1 VSDASEVVTRAQHS
15 PALALDLMAAKGF
28 EKKVENLFDGLFS
41 RAFKSSVK
49 PLQIGR
55 KLLQTVD
62 AERDVDAQGR
72 RTIPNTYVVQLSTHD
87 REGFADIEPAL
98 VRELTEAV
106 REYVRQEGYYA
117 EGKVRVALRTNPDLR
132 KGRFDISV
140 RNNSEAPDA
149 PASSA
154 PNNSGDDAMVGTP
167 LPSPVP
173 PPITAPVTIVPDSAF
188 DLPPAVI
195 TLPNGQRIALH
206 EGHYVVGRNLECDIV
221 ISDPNVSRQHGEFV
235 CAAGEVVVRD
245 KNSTNGTKVNG
256 VNINGDQLLQHGD
269 VISFGTAQV
278 KFEAS

>member
-1 VSDASEVVTRAQHS
+1 MSDASEVVTRAQHS
-15 PALALDLMAAKGF
+15 PALALEPMAAKGF

-41 RAFKSSVK
+41 RAFKSNVK

-55 KLLQTVD
+55 KLLQAVD

-117 EGKVRVALRTNPDLR
+117 EGKVRVVLRTNPDLR

-140 RNNSEAPDA
+140 RNNTETADEPAAPPVSTTAAEVPA
-149 PASSA
+149 P
-154 PNNSGDDAMVGTP
+154 TP
-167 LPSPVP
+167 Q
-173 PPITAPVTIVPDSAF
+173 PITGPVTMVPDSAF

-235 CAAGEVVVRD
+235 CAAGDVVVRD

-256 VNINGDQLLQHGD
+256 VAIHGDQLLQHGD

>member
-1 VSDASEVVTRAQHS
+1 
-15 PALALDLMAAKGF
+15 MAAKGF
-28 EKKVENLFDGLFS
+28 EKVVENLFDGLFS
-41 RAFKSSVK
+41 RAFKSNVK

-55 KLLQTVD
+55 KLLQSVD
-62 AERDVDAQGR
+62 AERDIDAQGR
-72 RTIPNTYVVQLSTHD
+72 RTIPNTYVVQLSPHD

-106 REYVRQEGYYA
+106 REYVRQEGYHA
-117 EGKVRVALRTNPDLR
+117 DGKVRVVLRTNPDLR

-140 RNNSEAPDA
+140 RNNTDA
-149 PASSA
+149 SQDVP
-154 PNNSGDDAMVGTP
+154 VT
-167 LPSPVP
+167 PSPSTSEVAP
-173 PPITAPVTIVPDSAF
+173 TSTANPITAPVTIVPESAF

-221 ISDPNVSRQHGEFV
+221 ISDPNVSRQHAEFV
-235 CAAGEVVVRD
+235 CAAGEVAVRD

-256 VNINGDQLLQHGD
+256 VAINGDQLLQHGD

>member
-1 VSDASEVVTRAQHS
+1 
-15 PALALDLMAAKGF
+15 MAAKGF

-55 KLLQTVD
+55 KLLQAVD
-62 AERDVDAQGR
+62 AERDIDAQGR
-72 RTIPNTYVVQLSTHD
+72 RTIPNTYVVQLSPPD

-106 REYVRQEGYYA
+106 REYVRQEGYHTD
-117 EGKVRVALRTNPDLR
+117 GKVRVVLRTNPDLR

-140 RNNSEAPDA
+140 RHNTDDAQSASDSDSHTDTDSDNSLDA
-149 PASSA
+149 PAVE
-154 PNNSGDDAMVGTP
+154 NP

-173 PPITAPVTIVPDSAF
+173 PPITGPVTIVPDSAF
-188 DLPPAVI
+188 DVPPAVI

-235 CAAGEVVVRD
+235 CAAGDVVVRD

-256 VNINGDQLLQHGD
+256 VAINGDQLLQHGD

>member
-1 VSDASEVVTRAQHS
+1 
-15 PALALDLMAAKGF
+15 MAAKGF

-41 RAFKSSVK
+41 RAFKSNVK

-55 KLLQTVD
+55 KLLQSVD
-62 AERDVDAQGR
+62 AERDIDAQGR

-87 REGFADIEPAL
+87 REGFADIESAL

-106 REYVRQEGYYA
+106 REYVRQEGYHTD
-117 EGKVRVALRTNPDLR
+117 GKVRVVLRTNPDLR

-140 RNNSEAPDA
+140 RNNTEVTDV
-149 PASSA
+149 PA
-154 PNNSGDDAMVGTP
+154 
-167 LPSPVP
+167 PVP
-173 PPITAPVTIVPDSAF
+173 EAQPQPTPTQNPITAPVTIVPDSAF
-188 DLPPAVI
+188 DVPPAVI

-221 ISDPNVSRQHGEFV
+221 ISDPNVSRQHAEFV
-235 CAAGEVVVRD
+235 CAAGDVVVRD

-256 VNINGDQLLQHGD
+256 VAIHDDQLLQHGD
-269 VISFGTAQV
+269 VIGFGTAQV

>member
-1 VSDASEVVTRAQHS
+1 
-15 PALALDLMAAKGF
+15 MAAKGF
-28 EKKVENLFDGLFS
+28 EQVVENLFDGLFS
-41 RAFKSSVK
+41 RAFKSNVK

-55 KLLQTVD
+55 KLLQSVD
-62 AERDVDAQGR
+62 AERDIDAQGR
-72 RTIPNTYVVQLSTHD
+72 RTIPNTYVVQLSPHD

-98 VRELTEAV
+98 IRELTEAV
-106 REYVRQEGYYA
+106 REYVRQEGYHA
-117 EGKVRVALRTNPDLR
+117 DGKVRVVLRTNPDLR

-140 RNNSEAPDA
+140 RNNTDA
-149 PASSA
+149 SQDVPVTPSPNVEEPAASS
-154 PNNSGDDAMVGTP
+154 TP
-167 LPSPVP
+167 A
-173 PPITAPVTIVPDSAF
+173 PITAPVTIVPDSAF

-221 ISDPNVSRQHGEFV
+221 ISDPNVSRQHAEFV
-235 CAAGEVVVRD
+235 CAAGEVAVRD

-256 VNINGDQLLQHGD
+256 VAINGDQLLQHGD

>member
-1 VSDASEVVTRAQHS
+1 
-15 PALALDLMAAKGF
+15 MAAKGF
-28 EKKVENLFDGLFS
+28 EKVVENLFDGLFS
-41 RAFKSSVK
+41 RAFKSNVK

-55 KLLQTVD
+55 KLLQSVD
-62 AERDVDAQGR
+62 AERDIDAQGR
-72 RTIPNTYVVQLSTHD
+72 RTIPNTYVVQLSPHD

-106 REYVRQEGYYA
+106 REYVRQEGYHA
-117 EGKVRVALRTNPDLR
+117 DGKVRVVLRTNPDLR

-140 RNNSEAPDA
+140 RNNTDASQDVPVTPSLIATEVAPTSTA
-149 PASSA
+149 
-154 PNNSGDDAMVGTP
+154 N
-167 LPSPVP
+167 
-173 PPITAPVTIVPDSAF
+173 PITAPFTPVPDSAF

-221 ISDPNVSRQHGEFV
+221 ISDPNVSRQHAEFV
-235 CAAGEVVVRD
+235 CAAGEVAVRD

-256 VNINGDQLLQHGD
+256 VAINGDQLLQHGD

>member
-1 VSDASEVVTRAQHS
+1 VPLAQHS
-15 PALALDLMAAKGF
+15 LPVALDPMAAKGF
-28 EKKVENLFDGLFS
+28 EKAIENLFDGLFS

-55 KLLQTVD
+55 KLLQAVD
-62 AERDVDAQGR
+62 AERDIDAQGR
-72 RTIPNTYVVQLSTHD
+72 RTIPNTYVVQLSPHD
-87 REGFADIEPAL
+87 REGFVDIEPAL

-140 RNNSEAPDA
+140 RNNTDTSDDMQDINESSDA
-149 PASSA
+149 
-154 PNNSGDDAMVGTP
+154 NNGAILPTP
-167 LPSPVP
+167 PTQS
-173 PPITAPVTIVPDSAF
+173 PITAPVTIVPDSAF

-195 TLPNGQRIALH
+195 TLPNGQRLALH
-206 EGHYVVGRNLECDIV
+206 EGHYLVGRNLECDIV
-221 ISDPNVSRQHGEFV
+221 ISDPNVSRQHAEFV
-235 CAAGEVVVRD
+235 CAAGDVIVRD
-245 KNSTNGTKVNG
+245 KKSTNGTKVNG
-256 VNINGDQLLQHGD
+256 VAINGDQLLQHGD